1 MSMTASQSRRPNL
14 RPVALPAEHG
24 GWGFLLEPLLLGL
37 LVAPSLGGVCLA
49 LAAIGAFLVHQPLK
63 ILVGDRRR
71 GRRFARTALAE
82 RFALLYAAIA
92 TLGLLGALALS
103 GPVPLVPILLAV
115 PLAMVLLVYDVQNE
129 SRHWLPELAAPL
141 ALGSTS
147 TAIALAGGW
156 PADPAIVLWIVLA
169 ARAVPSIL
177 YVRTRIRL
185 GKAQPASPAGA
196 IAAQAIGLLLVAGL
210 ALASRAPWLAAIAML
225 VLLVRAAWGL
235 LPFRRSVPAKVVGFQ
250 EIAYGLLTVL
260 LTAVGF
266 GL

>member
-1 MSMTASQSRRPNL
+1 MTASQSRRPNL

-37 LVAPSLGGVCLA
+37 LVAPSLGGACLA

-71 GRRFARTALAE
+71 GQ

-103 GPVPLVPILLAV
+103 GPAPLVPILLAV

-156 PADPAIVLWIVLA
+156 PAGPAIVLWIILA

-185 GKAQPASPAGA
+185 GKNQPATPARA
-196 IAAQAIGLLLVAGL
+196 IAAQGIGLVLVAGL
-210 ALASRAPWLAAIAML
+210 ALANRAPWLAAIAML
-225 VLLVRAAWGL
+225 ILLVRAAWGL
-235 LPFRRSVPAKVVGFQ
+235 SLFRRSVPAKVVGFQ